1 MRTIRR
7 SSFVTM
13 TAAVGLALLLS
24 PPVSANSS
32 GSGGGWGGRDCS
44 RFEKG
49 SKEWK
54 ECMAQAREDR
64 EDVYALGYWK
74 AKTGDYKGA
83 IELLRA
89 EGDQKDARVLTM
101 LGYATRHLGRVD
113 EAMGY
118 YQKALAANP
127 EMTNTRQYY
136 GEAFLQAEQPDK
148 AKDQLAEIAK
158 RCGTAC
164 KDYQDLA
171 AAIADYTSKHGA

>member
-7 SSFVTM
+7 SSFLTV
-13 TAAVGLALLLS
+13 TAAIGLALLLS
-24 PPVSANSS
+24 PPASANSS

-44 RFEKG
+44 KYEKG
-49 SKEWK
+49 SKDWK
-54 ECMAQAREDR
+54 ECMAQARKDL

-74 AKTGDYKGA
+74 AKTGDYNGA

-89 EGDQKDARVLTM
+89 EGDQKDPRVLTM

-127 EMTNTRQYY
+127 EMTSTRQYL

-148 AKDQLAEIAK
+148 AKLQLGEIAK

-164 KDYQDLA
+164 KDYQDLS
-171 AAIADYTSKHGA
+171 AAIATYASTHGA